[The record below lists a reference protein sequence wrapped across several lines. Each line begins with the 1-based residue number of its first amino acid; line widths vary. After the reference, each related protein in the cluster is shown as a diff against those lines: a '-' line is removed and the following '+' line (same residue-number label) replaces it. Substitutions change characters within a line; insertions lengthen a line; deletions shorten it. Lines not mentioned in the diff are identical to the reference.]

1 MGNSGLVSTGEVA
14 IFDPACFIGDAEFG
28 TLQYLGFRRGLCSSG
43 KLIDLL
49 SALVMSCGRSCV

>member
-28 TLQYLGFRRGLCSSG
+28 TSDSYCVNSNVKASPLFQWN
-43 KLIDLL
+43 
-49 SALVMSCGRSCV
+49 RSIV